1 MKNLEVVKLLGN
13 YNTEISNPYNN
24 DLKLWVDEAIL
35 FSDGYILGSH
45 HDTDCCE
52 THYLA
57 FTNINLDEFKG
68 LKFDLSNENF
78 FKRIPDY
85 GIELIPINGH
95 SIKIPGYGNNNGW
108 YSSNIDLIVIKDKE
122 IINIYDIS
130 DCQIIP

>member
-1 MKNLEVVKLLGN
+1 MKNLEVVQLLGS

-45 HDTDCCE
+45 HDADCCE
-52 THYLA
+52 SHYLE
-57 FTNINLDEFKG
+57 FTNINLDIFKG

-78 FKRIPDY
+78 FKRIPEY

-95 SIKIPGYGNNNGW
+95 SIKIPGYGYNNGY

-122 IINIYDIS
+122 IINMYDVS
-130 DCQIIP
+130 DCQIIS

>member
-1 MKNLEVVKLLGN
+1 MKNLEVVKLLGS

-52 THYLA
+52 SHFLE

-122 IINIYDIS
+122 IINIYDVS
-130 DCQIIP
+130 DCQIIS

>member
-1 MKNLEVVKLLGN
+1 MKNLEVVQLLGS

-24 DLKLWVDEAIL
+24 YLKLWVDEDIL

-52 THYLA
+52 THYLE

-95 SIKIPGYGNNNGW
+95 SIKIPGYGNNNGY

-122 IINIYDIS
+122 IINIYDVS
-130 DCQIIP
+130 DCQIIS

>member
-1 MKNLEVVKLLGN
+1 MKNLEVVQLLGS

-52 THYLA
+52 SHFLE

-108 YSSNIDLIVIKDKE
+108 YSSNIDLIVIKDKK
-122 IINIYDIS
+122 IINMYDVS
-130 DCQIIP
+130 DCQIIS

>member
-1 MKNLEVVKLLGN
+1 MKNLEVVKLLGR

-52 THYLA
+52 SHFLE

-122 IINIYDIS
+122 IINIYDVS
-130 DCQIIP
+130 DCQIIS